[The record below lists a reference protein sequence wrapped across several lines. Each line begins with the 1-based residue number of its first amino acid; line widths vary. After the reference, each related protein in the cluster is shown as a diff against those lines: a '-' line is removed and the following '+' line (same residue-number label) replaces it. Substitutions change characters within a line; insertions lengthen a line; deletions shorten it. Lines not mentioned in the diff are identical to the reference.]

1 MLNMDELE
9 AIRQK
14 KMERLQTMTS
24 GEVLVLDDNNLAETV
39 REHPFVVLDCW
50 AEWCGP
56 CKMVAPVIE
65 QLAKEYAGRITFAKL
80 NIDENMNT
88 ATKYRISAIPTMLV
102 FRNGEMAGQIIGAL
116 PKNHIEQKLQEFM

>member
-1 MLNMDELE
+1 M
-9 AIRQK
+9 
-14 KMERLQTMTS
+14 
-24 GEVLVLDDNNLAETV
+24 VLDDNNLAETV

-65 QLAKEYAGRITFAKL
+65 QLATEYAGRITFAKL
-80 NIDENMNT
+80 NIDENMGT

>member
-1 MLNMDELE
+1 MDELE

-65 QLAKEYAGRITFAKL
+65 ELAKEYAGRITFAKL
-80 NIDENMNT
+80 NIDENMST

>member
-1 MLNMDELE
+1 MDELE

-24 GEVLVLDDNNLAETV
+24 GEVLILDDNNLAETV
-39 REHPFVVLDCW
+39 REHSFVVLDCW

-65 QLAKEYAGRITFAKL
+65 QLAVEYAGRITFAKL
-80 NIDENMNT
+80 NIDENMDT

>member
-1 MLNMDELE
+1 MDELE

-24 GEVLVLDDNNLAETV
+24 GEVLVLDDNNLTETV

-56 CKMVAPVIE
+56 CKMVAPVIA
-65 QLAKEYAGRITFAKL
+65 QLASEYAGRITFAKL
-80 NIDENMNT
+80 NIDENMGT
-88 ATKYRISAIPTMLV
+88 AMKYQISAIPTMLV

>member
-1 MLNMDELE
+1 MDELE

-65 QLAKEYAGRITFAKL
+65 ELAKEYAGRITFAKL
-80 NIDENMNT
+80 NIDENTGT

>member
-1 MLNMDELE
+1 MDELE

-39 REHPFVVLDCW
+39 REHPFVVIDCW

-56 CKMVAPVIE
+56 CKMVAPIIE
-65 QLAKEYAGRITFAKL
+65 QLASEYAGRITFAKL
-80 NIDENMNT
+80 NIDENMGT
-88 ATKYRISAIPTMLV
+88 AMKYQISAIPTMLV

>member
-1 MLNMDELE
+1 MDELE

-39 REHPFVVLDCW
+39 HEHPFVVLDCW

-65 QLAKEYAGRITFAKL
+65 ELAKEYAGRITFAKL
-80 NIDENMNT
+80 NIDENMGT

>member
-1 MLNMDELE
+1 MDELE

-14 KMERLQTMTS
+14 KMERLQTMTL

-65 QLAKEYAGRITFAKL
+65 QLATEYAGRITFAKL
-80 NIDENMNT
+80 NIDENMDT
-88 ATKYRISAIPTMLV
+88 AMKYQISAIPTMLV

>member
-1 MLNMDELE
+1 MDELE

-24 GEVLVLDDNNLAETV
+24 GEVLVLDDNNLAEIV

-65 QLAKEYAGRITFAKL
+65 QLASEYAGRITFAKL
-80 NIDENMNT
+80 NIDENMGT
-88 ATKYRISAIPTMLV
+88 AMKYQISAIPTMLV
-102 FRNGEMAGQIIGAL
+102 FRNGEMAGQIVGAL

>member
-1 MLNMDELE
+1 MDELE

-24 GEVLVLDDNNLAETV
+24 GEVLILDDNNLAETV
-39 REHPFVVLDCW
+39 SKYPFVVLDCW

-65 QLAKEYAGRITFAKL
+65 QLAKEYADRITFAKL
-80 NIDENMNT
+80 NIDENMGT
-88 ATKYRISAIPTMLV
+88 AMKYQISAIPTMLV

>member
-1 MLNMDELE
+1 MDELE

-56 CKMVAPVIE
+56 CKMVAPIIE
-65 QLAKEYAGRITFAKL
+65 QLATEYAGRITFAKL
-80 NIDENMNT
+80 NIDENMGT

-102 FRNGEMAGQIIGAL
+102 FRNGEMAGQVIGAL

>member
-1 MLNMDELE
+1 
-9 AIRQK
+9 
-14 KMERLQTMTS
+14 MTS

-65 QLAKEYAGRITFAKL
+65 ELAKEYAGRITFAKL
-80 NIDENMNT
+80 NIDENMGT
-88 ATKYRISAIPTMLV
+88 ATKYRISAIPMMLV

>member
-1 MLNMDELE
+1 MDELE

-65 QLAKEYAGRITFAKL
+65 ELAKEYASRITFAKL
-80 NIDENMNT
+80 NIDENMGT
-88 ATKYRISAIPTMLV
+88 ATKYQISAIPTMLV

>member
-1 MLNMDELE
+1 
-9 AIRQK
+9 
-14 KMERLQTMTS
+14 MTS
-24 GEVLVLDDNNLAETV
+24 GEVLVLDDNNLAEIV
-39 REHPFVVLDCW
+39 SEHPFVVLDCW

-65 QLAKEYAGRITFAKL
+65 QLATEYAGRITFAKL
-80 NIDENMNT
+80 NIDENMGT

>member
-1 MLNMDELE
+1 MDELE

-80 NIDENMNT
+80 NIDENMGT
-88 ATKYRISAIPTMLV
+88 ATKYQISAIPTMLV

>member
-1 MLNMDELE
+1 MDELE

-24 GEVLVLDDNNLAETV
+24 GEVLILDDNNLAETV
-39 REHPFVVLDCW
+39 SEHPFVVLDCW

-65 QLAKEYAGRITFAKL
+65 QLAKEYAGRVTFAKL
-80 NIDENMNT
+80 NIDENMDT
-88 ATKYRISAIPTMLV
+88 AMKYQISAIPTMLV
-102 FRNGEMAGQIIGAL
+102 FRNGDMAGQIVGAL

>member
-1 MLNMDELE
+1 MDELE

-65 QLAKEYAGRITFAKL
+65 QLATEYAGRITFAKL
-80 NIDENMNT
+80 NIDENMGT
-88 ATKYRISAIPTMLV
+88 AMKYQISAIPTMLV

>member
-1 MLNMDELE
+1 MDELE

-65 QLAKEYAGRITFAKL
+65 ELAKEYAGRITFAKL
-80 NIDENMNT
+80 NIDENMGT
-88 ATKYRISAIPTMLV
+88 AMKYQISAIPTMLV

>member
-1 MLNMDELE
+1 MDELE

-24 GEVLVLDDNNLAETV
+24 GEVLVLDDNNLAEIV

-65 QLAKEYAGRITFAKL
+65 ELAKEYAGRITFAKL
-80 NIDENMNT
+80 NIDENMGT

>member
-1 MLNMDELE
+1 
-9 AIRQK
+9 
-14 KMERLQTMTS
+14 
-24 GEVLVLDDNNLAETV
+24 
-39 REHPFVVLDCW
+39 
-50 AEWCGP
+50 
-56 CKMVAPVIE
+56 MVAPVIE

>member
-1 MLNMDELE
+1 MDELE

-24 GEVLVLDDNNLAETV
+24 GEVLVLDDNNLTETV

-56 CKMVAPVIE
+56 CKMVAPIIE
-65 QLAKEYAGRITFAKL
+65 QLAVEYSGRITFAKL
-80 NIDENMNT
+80 NIDENMGT
-88 ATKYRISAIPTMLV
+88 AMKYQISAIPTMLV

>member
-1 MLNMDELE
+1 
-9 AIRQK
+9 
-14 KMERLQTMTS
+14 MTS
-24 GEVLVLDDNNLAETV
+24 GEVLVLDDNNLAEIV
-39 REHPFVVLDCW
+39 SEHPFVVLDCW

-65 QLAKEYAGRITFAKL
+65 QLATEYAGRITFAKL
-80 NIDENMNT
+80 NID
-88 ATKYRISAIPTMLV
+88 V

>member
-1 MLNMDELE
+1 MDELE

-24 GEVLVLDDNNLAETV
+24 GEVLILDDNNLAETV

-80 NIDENMNT
+80 NIDENMGT
-88 ATKYRISAIPTMLV
+88 AMKYQISAIPTMLV

>member
-1 MLNMDELE
+1 MDELE

-24 GEVLVLDDNNLAETV
+24 GEVLILDDNNLAEIV

-56 CKMVAPVIE
+56 CKMVAPVLE

-80 NIDENMNT
+80 NIDENMDT
-88 ATKYRISAIPTMLV
+88 AMKYQISAIPTMLV
-102 FRNGEMAGQIIGAL
+102 FRNGDMAGQIIGAL

>member
-1 MLNMDELE
+1 MDELE

-24 GEVLVLDDNNLAETV
+24 GEVLIMDDSNLAETV

-65 QLAKEYAGRITFAKL
+65 ELAKEYAGRITFAKL
-80 NIDENMNT
+80 NIDENMGT

-102 FRNGEMAGQIIGAL
+102 FRNGEMAGQIVGAL

>member
-1 MLNMDELE
+1 MDELE

-56 CKMVAPVIE
+56 CKMVAPIIE
-65 QLAKEYAGRITFAKL
+65 QLAVEYAGRITFAKL
-80 NIDENMNT
+80 NIDENMGT
-88 ATKYRISAIPTMLV
+88 ATKYQISAIPTMLV

>member
-1 MLNMDELE
+1 
-9 AIRQK
+9 
-14 KMERLQTMTS
+14 MTS

-65 QLAKEYAGRITFAKL
+65 QLAKEYAGRVTFAKL
-80 NIDENMNT
+80 NIDENMGT
-88 ATKYRISAIPTMLV
+88 AMKYRISAIPTMLV

>member
-1 MLNMDELE
+1 MDELE

-14 KMERLQTMTS
+14 KMERLQTMTP

-65 QLAKEYAGRITFAKL
+65 QLATEYAGRITFAKL
-80 NIDENMNT
+80 NIDENMGT

>member
-1 MLNMDELE
+1 MDELE

-56 CKMVAPVIE
+56 CKMVAPIIE
-65 QLAKEYAGRITFAKL
+65 QLAVEYAGRITFAKL
-80 NIDENMNT
+80 NIDENMGT
-88 ATKYRISAIPTMLV
+88 AMKYQISAIPTMLV

>member
-1 MLNMDELE
+1 MDELE

-80 NIDENMNT
+80 NIDENMGT
-88 ATKYRISAIPTMLV
+88 AMKYQISAIPTMLV

>member
-1 MLNMDELE
+1 MDELE

-24 GEVLVLDDNNLAETV
+24 GEVLILDDNNLAETV
-39 REHPFVVLDCW
+39 SEHPFVVLDCW

-56 CKMVAPVIE
+56 CKMVAPVLE

-80 NIDENMNT
+80 NIDENMGT
-88 ATKYRISAIPTMLV
+88 AMKYQISAIPTMLV

>member
-1 MLNMDELE
+1 MDELE
-9 AIRQK
+9 AIRQT

-24 GEVLVLDDNNLAETV
+24 GEVLVLDDNNLAEIV

-65 QLAKEYAGRITFAKL
+65 QLATEYAGRITFAKL
-80 NIDENMNT
+80 NIDENMGT

>member
-1 MLNMDELE
+1 MDELE

-39 REHPFVVLDCW
+39 SEHPFVVLDCW

-65 QLAKEYAGRITFAKL
+65 ELAKEYAGRITFAKL
-80 NIDENMNT
+80 NIDENMGT

>member
-1 MLNMDELE
+1 MDELE

-24 GEVLVLDDNNLAETV
+24 GEVLILDDNNLAETV
-39 REHPFVVLDCW
+39 SEHPFVVLDCW

-56 CKMVAPVIE
+56 CKMVAPVLE

-80 NIDENMNT
+80 NIDENMGT

>member
-1 MLNMDELE
+1 MDELE

-24 GEVLVLDDNNLAETV
+24 GEVLVLDDNNLEETV

-80 NIDENMNT
+80 NIDENMGT
-88 ATKYRISAIPTMLV
+88 AMKYQISAIPTMLV

>member
-1 MLNMDELE
+1 MDELE

-24 GEVLVLDDNNLAETV
+24 GEVLVLDDNNLAEIV

-56 CKMVAPVIE
+56 CKMVAPIIE
-65 QLAKEYAGRITFAKL
+65 QLASEYAGRVTFAKL
-80 NIDENMNT
+80 NIDENMGT
-88 ATKYRISAIPTMLV
+88 AMKYQISAIPTMLV

>member
-1 MLNMDELE
+1 MDELE

-24 GEVLVLDDNNLAETV
+24 GEVLILDDNNLAETV
-39 REHPFVVLDCW
+39 SEHPFVVLDCW

-80 NIDENMNT
+80 NIDENMGT
-88 ATKYRISAIPTMLV
+88 AMKYQISAIPTMLV

>member
-1 MLNMDELE
+1 MDELE

-24 GEVLVLDDNNLAETV
+24 GEVLVLNDANLAETV
-39 REHPFVVLDCW
+39 AEYPFVVVDCW

-56 CKMVAPVIE
+56 CKMIAPIIE
-65 QLAKEYAGRITFAKL
+65 QLAMEYSGKITFAKL

-88 ATKYRISAIPTMLV
+88 AMQYQISAIPTMMV
-102 FRNGEMAGQIIGAL
+102 FRDGKMVGQIIGAL
-116 PKNHIEQKLQEFM
+116 PKPHIEQKLQEYM